1 MKSCWMQSCNYL
13 HSKQSIQMCEEGE
26 VHFVTKLLQES
37 VIDSGLSSNGKL
49 AKNNRDAETE

>member
-1 MKSCWMQSCNYL
+1 
-13 HSKQSIQMCEEGE
+13 MCEEGE

-49 AKNNRDAETE
+49 AKNNRDAETERK